1 MMPIVYNK
9 SYKKLKTNNYS
20 IKMEDGNEF
29 VDKRSRDAKNALFNN
44 ILDQYRADKEIIE
57 EKYLEYDRHDC
68 EVKLDKETETSQTS
82 DKKVTMNT
90 VTFDDMIK
98 AAPPLYTETKK
109 MKKKSG
115 ISLSDLEKFVNDS
128 LLENGIPMTF
138 DLSNKTYKILDKEVH
153 LPHSN
158 VYEKTAGE
166 DVAIA
171 SAPAYH
177 DLKEQEVTNPYYVS
191 SSKSWVIPKKFSGSY
206 TISENNIDSLLAE
219 KVKKDDREEMLHQA
233 RTSIIGLKNL
243 LKLKEREYKGPLSM
257 LK

>member
-1 MMPIVYNK
+1 MHIIYNK

-68 EVKLDKETETSQTS
+68 EIRLDKGEDINQTS
-82 DKKVTMNT
+82 DKKVVMNT
-90 VTFDDMIK
+90 VTFNDMIK

-128 LLENGIPMTF
+128 LAENGISMTF
-138 DLSNKTYKILDKEVH
+138 DLSNKTYKFLDKEVH

-158 VYEKTAGE
+158 VYEKTKGE
-166 DVAIA
+166 DAIIV
-171 SAPAYH
+171 SAPAYD
-177 DLKEQEVTNPYYVS
+177 DLKDQEFTNPYYVT

-206 TISENNIDSLLAE
+206 TISENNIDSLLSE
-219 KVKKDDREEMLHQA
+219 KVKKDEREEMLHKA

>member
-1 MMPIVYNK
+1 MHIIHNK

-29 VDKRSRDAKNALFNN
+29 VDKRSRDENNALFNN

-68 EVKLDKETETSQTS
+68 EVRLDKGTDVSQTS
-82 DKKVTMNT
+82 DKKVVMNT

-109 MKKKSG
+109 MKKRNGVS
-115 ISLSDLEKFVNDS
+115 ISDLEKFVNNS
-128 LLENGIPMTF
+128 LLENGISMTF
-138 DLSNKTYKILDKEVH
+138 DLSNKTYKFLDKEVH

-158 VYEKTAGE
+158 TYERTKGE
-166 DVAIA
+166 EDTIA

-177 DLKEQEVTNPYYVS
+177 DLTDQEVTNPYYVS

-206 TISENNIDSLLAE
+206 TISENNMDNLLSE
-219 KVKKDDREEMLHQA
+219 KVRKDEREEMLHKA
-233 RTSIIGLKNL
+233 KTSIIGLKNL
-243 LKLKEREYKGPLSM
+243 LKLNEREFKGPLSM